1 MFDSIYSAT
10 VTPAQFFTM
19 AAAALV
25 SGFLY
30 SWIMSF
36 RVRSTKRFF
45 IVSALIPFVVGAVIT
60 FVNGN
65 TTAAM
70 ALEFGILI
78 IYIIYVFLMSKTST
92 IAGVW
97 TAEWVY
103 NILIGLISLVYIWK
117 ADWGR
122 KRI

>member
-1 MFDSIYSAT
+1 MALAQAAVPSVYVIAVAT
-10 VTPAQFFTM
+10 
-19 AAAALV
+19 LV
-25 SGFLY
+25 SAMG
-30 SWIMSF
+30 M
-36 RVRSTKRFF
+36 VFF
-45 IVSALIPFVVGAVIT
+45 EAVSGT
-60 FVNGN
+60 GN

-70 ALEFGILI
+70 ALEFGVLILYMFY
-78 IYIIYVFLMSKTST
+78 IYLMTRTST

-103 NILIGLISLVYIWK
+103 NISIGLISLVYIWK